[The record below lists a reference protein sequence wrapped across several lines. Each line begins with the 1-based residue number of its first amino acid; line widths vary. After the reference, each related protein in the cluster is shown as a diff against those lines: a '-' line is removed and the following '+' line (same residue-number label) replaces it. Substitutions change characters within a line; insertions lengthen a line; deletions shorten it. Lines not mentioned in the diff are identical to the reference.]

1 MTTGDAPT
9 GIVFELGPRKFFL
22 DFDRVAFIAPARHV
36 VNGRLTLPRG
46 EIPLIDLRERLG
58 LPHSDHR
65 RRAVAVKGRFGFY
78 ALAVDKADLAFSLDR
93 YPGLEIFDLDVVVP
107 EDEERRLFAVG

>member
-1 MTTGDAPT
+1 VTTGDAPT